1 MNLENIRGTVNF
13 ESDAFRY
20 KWLFSILGQR
30 SFVSCWNSHS
40 VRQNKWQHFQW
51 PVPWFALLS
60 VLGISGTG
68 RRAQAVEGKILE
80 THWLNRC
87 VCTQVACCAKADLWF
102 SRFNRESV
110 TRKPERMSL
119 AIPTWKILWK
129 LLGTSGDLM
138 GTAQK
143 SVCEEFNSRFKK
155 KMRKQSFVL
164 FS

>member
-102 SRFNRESV
+102 SRFN
-110 TRKPERMSL
+110 SL
-119 AIPTWKILWK
+119 CHKKAWEDELSYSYMKDSLKAVRDFRGLNGDSTKVCLWRI
-129 LLGTSGDLM
+129 
-138 GTAQK
+138 QQQI
-143 SVCEEFNSRFKK
+143 FK
-155 KMRKQSFVL
+155 KMRKQSFAL